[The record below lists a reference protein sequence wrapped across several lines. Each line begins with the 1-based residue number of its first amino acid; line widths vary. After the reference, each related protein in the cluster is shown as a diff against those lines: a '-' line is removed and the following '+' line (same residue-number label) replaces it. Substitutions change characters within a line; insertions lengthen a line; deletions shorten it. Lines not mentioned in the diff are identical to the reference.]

1 MCLSGSCYLNFDIE
15 FLTGTR
21 LSYLWIA
28 ILWLVPAFLFG
39 ITGWWLRAILRSS
52 WGQFWNMWP
61 LVGVFIGILV
71 VMLVIAAVAVAKEEQ
86 FNLCSVCYYFQ

>member
-1 MCLSGSCYLNFDIE
+1 MCYSGSCYLNFDIE

-28 ILWLVPAFLFG
+28 ILWMVPAFLFG
-39 ITGWWLRAILRSS
+39 ITGWWLRAVLRST
-52 WGQFWNMWP
+52 WGQYWNLWP

-71 VMLVIAAVAVAKEEQ
+71 VMLVFAAVAVAKEEQ
-86 FNLCSVCYYFQ
+86 FNLCSVCYCS

>member
-28 ILWLVPAFLFG
+28 ILWLVPVFLFG
-39 ITGWWLRAILRSS
+39 ITGWWLRVVLRST
-52 WGQFWNMWP
+52 WEQYWNMWP

-86 FNLCSVCYYFQ
+86 FNLCSVRHYF